1 MFCCLKPLPFALAVS
16 VFLQMTFGGPASAA
30 EVPPSCGNSVKEAI
44 ASAEKS
50 LGQTQGQSDA
60 LHCIIDALKQLDAAQ
75 AQVLV
80 RRGPDNH
87 LVLRAPDAP
96 KGSAKPK

>member
-1 MFCCLKPLPFALAVS
+1 VFCCLKPLPLALAVS
-16 VFLQMTFGGPASAA
+16 FLLPITFGGPASAA
-30 EVPPSCGNSVKEAI
+30 EGSAACGTSVKEAI

-60 LHCIIDALKQLDAAQ
+60 LHCIVDALKQLEAT
-75 AQVLV
+75 QVLV

-87 LVLRAPDAP
+87 LVLHAPDAP

>member
-1 MFCCLKPLPFALAVS
+1 MFYCLKSVSIALAVS
-16 VFLQMTFGGPASAA
+16 FLLQITFCGSVSAA
-30 EVPPSCGNSVKEAI
+30 EVPVACGDSVKEAI

-60 LHCIIDALKQLDAAQ
+60 LHCIVDALKKLETT
-75 AQVLV
+75 QVLV
-80 RRGPDNH
+80 RRGADNH